1 MALNCDAEVLNLAAK
16 DFLEPATAELERQA
30 IHIFLMIQALTALGG
45 TNFSNLTT
53 LQEATKEWQAFF
65 PTQLSAISLEISR
78 QNAVANGATG
88 AANDIN
94 DLKESS
100 RCILCLPQQIKD
112 QIQVYLKCRI
122 NALGKPE

>member
-1 MALNCDAEVLNLAAK
+1 MALNCDVDVLTLAAK
-16 DFLEPATAELERQA
+16 DFLEPATAEIERQA
-30 IHIFLMIQALTALGG
+30 IHIFLMIQALIALGG
-45 TNFSNLTT
+45 TDFSNLTT
-53 LQEATKEWQAFF
+53 LQEATKEWQPLF

-78 QNAVANGATG
+78 QNAVENGATG

-94 DLKESS
+94 DLKEAA
-100 RCILCLPQQIKD
+100 RCILCLPQQTKD